1 MAILVVAGMALFSEW
16 GLSSISP
23 ELTQEAARGYLLS
36 CVNEAIEAEVE
47 EESMSFVTVERDQEG
62 KICGVSTNT
71 AALNGLRVRVLS
83 RLEDSL
89 NGSVTVKIPAG
100 SLTEIALLNGR
111 GFPVPLKLW
120 MEGVADLSFQTEFT
134 SAGINQ
140 SCYRV
145 TMTVSVQAYSQSKR
159 FSVQVEEETSTVIAE
174 TVVVGTVPD
183 AAVLRNQ

>member
-23 ELTQEAARGYLLS
+23 ELTQEAARCYLLS

-71 AALNGLRVRVLS
+71 AALNGLRVRVLG

-89 NGSVTVKIPAG
+89 NGSVTVKVPAG